1 MDSFGRCDL
10 RCRLL
15 VRTSPCLGETC
26 ATDRMAR
33 RSHLP
38 TLRTHLSRVPA
49 KPGLRDRV
57 QAVADA
63 HVHGAG
69 VAAMS
74 QLPPGRDGESRSTV
88 TTERQQVTCATGVRI
103 SGHRVR
109 TLLLAVLCAVVLAC
123 GGALP
128 AAADGAPSGGDVHI
142 AQTLGS
148 RELTVV
154 IRRAVGVPGPIEID
168 AVTHAG
174 TAPGTLALAVTPSAG
189 AAKPADTTTL
199 VLGRTPGSYSATMQ
213 VNQPGLWEL
222 SISDGQRTARIPF
235 LVAPAVLSPAEQ
247 ATYAG
252 FIAAGVL
259 LLLALGV
266 AVRSRRSWPALI
278 PGGAMVAAIAVGA
291 TGAVLSPSIPPP
303 PQPGL
308 QLDPTVSNVTRP
320 YTALQPPITDFSR
333 PPAVL
338 VLRSGP
344 LRAGESADVTLLLS
358 DGATGQPVD
367 DLLVHDDALIHLLVI
382 SPSGQLWHLHP
393 IRTGPGVFQAHL
405 VLPEAGHY
413 AVSAEL
419 ARRGG
424 GDQLLRSAT
433 GLDVG
438 PGAAAAPAP
447 VPAGLGNRMVSGTA
461 VRLTASALSAGTPA
475 TITAQVGDTA
485 GLQLW
490 LGMLGHMI
498 VVGPLDNNRVIS
510 AAAETAPV
518 WAHVHSMTAT
528 SMAAI
533 NNPGAVGG
541 QADETVAGYGPQVPF
556 TYTFPLPGQYRL
568 WIQVERDYSVLTI
581 PLVLNIPATP
591 GGTS

>member
-1 MDSFGRCDL
+1 MGAP
-10 RCRLL
+10 
-15 VRTSPCLGETC
+15 VPP
-26 ATDRMAR
+26 ADR
-33 RSHLP
+33 
-38 TLRTHLSRVPA
+38 
-49 KPGLRDRV
+49 D
-57 QAVADA
+57 VALC
-63 HVHGAG
+63 G
-69 VAAMS
+69 VK
-74 QLPPGRDGESRSTV
+74 
-88 TTERQQVTCATGVRI
+88 GVRI
-103 SGHRVR
+103 SGRR
-109 TLLLAVLCAVVLAC
+109 ARKLLLTVLCGVVLAC

-154 IRRAVGVPGPIEID
+154 IRRVVGVPGPVEID
-168 AVTHAG
+168 VVTHAG
-174 TAPGTLALAVTPSAG
+174 TAPGALALAVTPSAD
-189 AAKPADTTTL
+189 AANPTDTTTL
-199 VLGRTPGSYSATMQ
+199 VLGRTPGSYSGTMQ
-213 VNQPGLWEL
+213 VNQAGPWEL
-222 SISDGQRTARIPF
+222 AISDGQRAARIPF
-235 LVAPAVLSPAEQ
+235 LVAPVVLSPAEQ

-259 LLLALGV
+259 LLVALSV

-278 PGGAMVAAIAVGA
+278 PGGAMMAAIAVGA

-308 QLDPTVSNVTRP
+308 QLDPTVSNMTNP
-320 YTALQPPITDFSR
+320 YAGLQPPITDFSR
-333 PPAVL
+333 PPAVM
-338 VLRSGP
+338 VLGSGP
-344 LRAGESADVTLLLS
+344 LRAGQPADVTLLLS

-393 IRTGPGVFQAHL
+393 IRTGPAVFQAHL
-405 VLPEAGHY
+405 VLPEPGHY

-424 GDQLLRSAT
+424 GDQVLRSTT

-438 PGAAAAPAP
+438 PAVGPAVAAASARAPT
-447 VPAGLGNRMVSGTA
+447 GLGDRLVAGTT
-461 VRLTASALSAGTPA
+461 VRLTASPLSAGTPA
-475 TITAQVGDTA
+475 TITAQVGDSA
-485 GLQLW
+485 DLQPW

-498 VVGPLDNNRVIS
+498 VVGPLDNNPITS

-518 WAHVHSMTAT
+518 WAHVHSMSST

-568 WIQVERDYSVLTI
+568 WIQVERDYSILTI
-581 PLVLNIPATP
+581 PVMLNVPATP
-591 GGTS
+591 GETS